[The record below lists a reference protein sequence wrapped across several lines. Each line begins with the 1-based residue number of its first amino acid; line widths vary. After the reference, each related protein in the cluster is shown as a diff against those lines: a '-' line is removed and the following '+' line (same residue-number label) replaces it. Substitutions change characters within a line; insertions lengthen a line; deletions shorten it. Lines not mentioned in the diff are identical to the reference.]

1 MENEK
6 KAAKKISWAS
16 FMAWYESYQGKH
28 VTGIVY
34 SLGASVVI
42 IGALFKILHWPGAN
56 QTLMMGM
63 FTEAFLFAIGC
74 LDKPHMDFHWDEV
87 FPQIADPATEPKHYA
102 ELQTRPRPTL
112 LGAGGGNGSA
122 PSIPGVDEKVMDSLK
137 SGISD
142 LAKTAGQLSE
152 LTKVATATA
161 KLGEKAEAAA
171 DAAEK
176 YAAATE
182 KYANA
187 ATELG
192 KNSEAMNKTM
202 AAAAKNVEGA
212 VEGSKLFGES
222 MIAAGKNCGN
232 LGEDVKKLAKQVSDL
247 NAIYGNM
254 LNAVA

>member
-1 MENEK
+1 MANEN
-6 KAAKKISWAS
+6 KAAKQNG
-16 FMAWYESYQGKH
+16 FMAWYESYNGKKI
-28 VTGIVY
+28 TGIVY

-56 QTLMMGM
+56 YTLMAGM

-74 LDKPHMDFHWDEV
+74 LDKPHLDFHWDEV
-87 FPQIADPATEPKHYA
+87 FPQIADKNGDPAHLA
-102 ELQTRPRPTL
+102 ELAARPVPTL
-112 LGAGGGNGSA
+112 LNGAEGGKA
-122 PSIPGVDEKVMDSLK
+122 AVPSISEKDLDALK
-137 SGISD
+137 GSIND

-152 LTKVATATA
+152 IGKVATATA

-171 DAAEK
+171 EAAEK
-176 YAAATE
+176 YAA
-182 KYANA
+182 A

-192 KNSEAMNKTM
+192 KNSDAINKTM

-212 VEGSKLFGES
+212 AEGSKLFGEA
-222 MIAAGKNCGN
+222 MVAAGKNCGN
-232 LGEDVKKLAKQVSDL
+232 LGADVQKLAKQVADL

>member
-1 MENEK
+1 MANAK
-6 KAAKKISWAS
+6 NKAKKGG
-16 FMAWYESYQGKH
+16 FMAWYESYNGKK

-56 QTLMMGM
+56 YTLMAGM

-74 LDKPHMDFHWDEV
+74 LDKPHLDFHWDEV
-87 FPQIADPATEPKHYA
+87 FPQIADQNGDPEHLA
-102 ELQTRPRPTL
+102 ELATRPVPTL
-112 LGAGGGNGSA
+112 LGNEGGNNA
-122 PSIPGVDEKVMDSLK
+122 AVPSISEKDLESLK
-137 SGISD
+137 SGIND

-152 LTKVATATA
+152 LGKVATATA

-176 YAAATE
+176 YALV
-182 KYANA
+182 

-192 KNSEAMNKTM
+192 KNSDAINKTM

-212 VEGSKLFGES
+212 AEGSKVFGEA

-232 LGEDVKKLAKQVSDL
+232 LGADVQKLAKQVADL